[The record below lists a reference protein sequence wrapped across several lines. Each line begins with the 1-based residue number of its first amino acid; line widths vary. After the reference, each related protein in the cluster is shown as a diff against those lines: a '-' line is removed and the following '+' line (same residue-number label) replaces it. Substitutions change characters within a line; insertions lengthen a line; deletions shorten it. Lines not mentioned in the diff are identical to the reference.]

1 MCKDKHNLLKNL
13 INLLTL
19 FAKIQYM
26 QLPFSLPSPS
36 LIFAPAYE
44 PLIKRNHEE
53 TTQNPPCFTGT
64 THRR

>member
-1 MCKDKHNLLKNL
+1 MCKDKHYLYNNL

-26 QLPFSLPSPS
+26 QLPFSSPPFS

-44 PLIKRNHEE
+44 H
-53 TTQNPPCFTGT
+53 
-64 THRR
+64 

>member
-26 QLPFSLPSPS
+26 QLPFSLRSSSP
-36 LIFAPAYE
+36 IFAPAYE
-44 PLIKRNHEE
+44 H
-53 TTQNPPCFTGT
+53 
-64 THRR
+64 